1 MESNI
6 VEAVAVAGGV
16 GIADFSVWGLFQ
28 RSDLVIKATMII
40 LFVASFW
47 SWTIIIDKWLKM
59 RRLSSDAETFEE
71 NFWSG
76 GSLEELYE
84 RLGTRPG
91 DPMAAVFAAAMS
103 EWRRSSSRG
112 LATTDELRAN
122 LRERIERVME
132 VSLTREMERIERYMV
147 FLASAGATAPFIGL
161 FGTVW
166 GIMNSFQAIAVAK
179 DTNLAVVAPGLAEAL
194 FTTAMGLIVA
204 IPAVAAYNKFS
215 TDMTR
220 YSQRLEGF
228 AAEFSA
234 ILSRQLE
241 EAK

>member
-6 VEAVAVAGGV
+6 VEAVAVTGGV
-16 GIADFSVWGLFQ
+16 GIADFSVWGLFL
-28 RSDLVIKATMII
+28 RSDLVIKVTMII

-47 SWTIIIDKWLKM
+47 SWTIIIDKWIKL
-59 RRLSSDAETFEE
+59 RRLASDAVKFEE

-76 GSLEELYE
+76 GSLDELYE
-84 RLGTRPG
+84 RLGSRPG
-91 DPMAAVFAAAMS
+91 DPMAAVFSAGMS
-103 EWRRSSSRG
+103 EWRRSSARG
-112 LATTDELRAN
+112 LASSDSVQAN

-179 DTNLAVVAPGLAEAL
+179 DTNLSVVAPGLAEAL

-215 TDMTR
+215 TDMSR

-228 AAEFSA
+228 AAEFGA

-241 EAK
+241 EVK

>member
-6 VEAVAVAGGV
+6 VEAVTVAGGV
-16 GIADFSVWGLFQ
+16 GISDFSVWGLFQ
-28 RSDLVIKATMII
+28 RSDLVIKVTMII

-47 SWTIIIDKWLKM
+47 SWTIIIDKWLKL
-59 RRLSSDAETFEE
+59 RRLAGDAEKFEE

-76 GSLEELYE
+76 GSLDELYE

-91 DPMAAVFAAAMS
+91 DPMAAVFAAAMF

-112 LATTDELRAN
+112 LSTTDELRSN

-215 TDMTR
+215 TDMSR

-241 EAK
+241 EGK

>member
-6 VEAVAVAGGV
+6 VEAVTVAGGV

-28 RSDLVIKATMII
+28 RSDLVIKVTMII

-47 SWTIIIDKWLKM
+47 SWTIIIDKWLKL
-59 RRLSSDAETFEE
+59 RRLAGDAEKFEE

-76 GSLEELYE
+76 GSLDELYE

-91 DPMAAVFAAAMS
+91 DPMAAVFAAAIS
-103 EWRRSSSRG
+103 EWRRSSSRD
-112 LATTDELRAN
+112 LSATDELRSN

-215 TDMTR
+215 TDMSR

-228 AAEFSA
+228 GAEFSA

-241 EAK
+241 EGK

>member
-28 RSDLVIKATMII
+28 RSDLVIKVTMII

-47 SWTIIIDKWLKM
+47 SWTIIIDKWLKL
-59 RRLSSDAETFEE
+59 RRLAGDAEKFEE

-76 GSLEELYE
+76 GSLDELYE

-91 DPMAAVFAAAMS
+91 DPMAAVFAAAMF

-112 LATTDELRAN
+112 LSTTDELRSN

-215 TDMTR
+215 TDMSR

-241 EAK
+241 EGK

>member
-1 MESNI
+1 
-6 VEAVAVAGGV
+6 
-16 GIADFSVWGLFQ
+16 
-28 RSDLVIKATMII
+28 
-40 LFVASFW
+40 
-47 SWTIIIDKWLKM
+47 
-59 RRLSSDAETFEE
+59 
-71 NFWSG
+71 
-76 GSLEELYE
+76 
-84 RLGTRPG
+84 
-91 DPMAAVFAAAMS
+91 MAAVFSAGMS
-103 EWRRSSSRG
+103 EWRRSSARG
-112 LATTDELRAN
+112 LASSDSVQAN

-179 DTNLAVVAPGLAEAL
+179 DTNLSVVAPGLAEAL

-204 IPAVAAYNKFS
+204 AVAAYNKFS
-215 TDMTR
+215 TDMSR

-228 AAEFSA
+228 AAEFGA

-241 EAK
+241 EVK

>member
-6 VEAVAVAGGV
+6 VETIAVTGGA
-16 GIADFSVWGLFQ
+16 GIADFSVYGLFL
-28 RSDLVIKATMII
+28 RSDLVIKLVMII

-47 SWTIIIDKWLKM
+47 SWTIIVDKWIKL
-59 RRLSSDAETFEE
+59 RRLSADAARFEE

-84 RLGTRPG
+84 RLGNKPS

-112 LATTDELRAN
+112 LASTDALRAN
-122 LRERIERVME
+122 LQERIERVME

-204 IPAVAAYNKFS
+204 IPSVAAYNKFS
-215 TDMTR
+215 SDMSR

-241 EAK
+241 ESK

>member
-6 VEAVAVAGGV
+6 VETVAVTGGV
-16 GIADFSVWGLFQ
+16 GIADLSVWGLFL
-28 RSDLVIKATMII
+28 RSDLVIKVVMVI

-47 SWTIIIDKWLKM
+47 SWTIIIDKWLKL
-59 RRLSSDAETFEE
+59 RRLSADATRFEE

-76 GSLEELYE
+76 GSLDELYQ
-84 RLGTRPG
+84 RLGSRPG
-91 DPMAAVFAAAMS
+91 DPMAAVFSAAMS
-103 EWRRSSSRG
+103 EWQRSNARG
-112 LATTDELRAN
+112 LASTDSLRAN
-122 LRERIERVME
+122 LRDRIERVME

-147 FLASAGATAPFIGL
+147 FLASAGATGPFIGL

-166 GIMNSFQAIAVAK
+166 GIMNSFQAIAIAK
-179 DTNLAVVAPGLAEAL
+179 DTNLAVIAPGLAEAL

-215 TDMTR
+215 NDMTR

-241 EAK
+241 ETK